1 MDVKFNVLR
10 EDGAGGD
17 PAGAKRRGE
26 GKAEAPCPAPTSAGG
41 PGVEVA
47 L

>member
-1 MDVKFNVLR
+1 MSCGIDGSR
-10 EDGAGGD
+10 ETPQAL
-17 PAGAKRRGE
+17 KRRGE

-41 PGVEVA
+41 PDVEVV